1 MSEMMKFRRMP
12 MSSVP
17 ENHPTQAPAASR
29 VSRRQVLDA
38 EVKTASGQRIP
49 AGPGIRPRTL
59 RGAVTHLNNESL
71 REFLA
76 LSSTAQGMTCLDTRT
91 SLIVMSSTETIIM
104 IPKRRAD
111 YC

>member
-1 MSEMMKFRRMP
+1 MSEITKLRRMP

-29 VSRRQVLDA
+29 VSRLQVLDA
-38 EVKTASGQRIP
+38 EVKTASGHRTP
-49 AGPGIRPRTL
+49 AGPGIRPRTQ
-59 RGAVTHLNNESL
+59 RGAVTHLNNETL

-91 SLIVMSSTETIIM
+91 YVDS
-104 IPKRRAD
+104 
-111 YC
+111 